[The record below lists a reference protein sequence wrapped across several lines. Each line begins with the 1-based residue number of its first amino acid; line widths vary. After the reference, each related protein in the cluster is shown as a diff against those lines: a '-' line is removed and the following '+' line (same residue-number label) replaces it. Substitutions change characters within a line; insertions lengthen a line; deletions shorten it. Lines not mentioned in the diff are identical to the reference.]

1 MILRREPRVVISS
14 VPTVREALRRDVPA
28 LMLLWNEMME
38 FHSGLDL
45 RFKISG
51 NYHRELERHF
61 VDSLR
66 SGSSR
71 IFVME
76 LEGKIVGYILGELH
90 QRKPIYPAGNYG
102 FVSDLCVSSEY
113 RRRGFGNKLV
123 AELMAW
129 FESRKVTSVE
139 LFLLEANPT
148 SSAFWSSL
156 GFGNYLRLVRKDL
169 K

>member
-1 MILRREPRVVISS
+1 MILRRDPPINISS
-14 VPTVREALRRDVPA
+14 VPSVREALRRDVPA
-28 LMLLWNEMME
+28 LMALWNEMME
-38 FHSGLDL
+38 FHSGIDP

-61 VDSLR
+61 VESMR
-66 SGSSR
+66 SGVSR
-71 IFVME
+71 LFVME

-102 FVSDLCVSSEY
+102 FISDLCVSSEY
-113 RRRGFGNKLV
+113 RRRGFGRKLV
-123 AELMAW
+123 EELMQW
-129 FESRKVTSVE
+129 FESRKVNSIE

-148 SSAFWSSL
+148 STAFWSTL